1 MEPTHAW
8 HLPDPALR
16 SPWLGCVLTQRKM
29 CPGPVVVVYASP
41 IRGLERSPWAPGRHP
56 TRPDPWLDFFYL
68 GQIQPVPLGLGK
80 QPTDCGRSCFGSH
93 STTSGDSTV
102 KAMGTK
108 KTTERGNDRNIA
120 RENGTPTN
128 FEAIRS
134 DSP

>member
-80 QPTDCGRSCFGSH
+80 QPTDCGRDGLGGPR
-93 STTSGDSTV
+93 TTSGKRNGEAVAKTDTV
-102 KAMGTK
+102 D
-108 KTTERGNDRNIA
+108 EREG
-120 RENGTPTN
+120 
-128 FEAIRS
+128 
-134 DSP
+134 